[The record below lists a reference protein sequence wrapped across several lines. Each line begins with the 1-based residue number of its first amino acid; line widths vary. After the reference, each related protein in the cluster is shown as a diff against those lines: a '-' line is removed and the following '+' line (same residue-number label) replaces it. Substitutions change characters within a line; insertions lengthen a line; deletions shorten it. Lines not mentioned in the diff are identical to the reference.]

1 MKLCCWLLVAGA
13 SLLALACSGDAKPTA
28 APAFVA
34 DLDTTV
40 VATPTVAPTYIPTP
54 TPTPTTS
61 PTETPSPTVEATH
74 ERAAVPTATATG
86 SQVAISETVV
96 TVTLTPIPTPT
107 ATPSSKPVATPTIHA
122 ASSVT
127 PTSTPCPTPVS
138 TPTTHA
144 GPDSTSEVE
153 SDASPGVGE
162 RIVVEKVVVIEFGVI
177 PTAAPS
183 SEPVS
188 TVTPDAAPTVTST
201 TSPLSDRAALV
212 ALYHSTDGDNWTD
225 NSNWLSDRPLD
236 EWHGVDIDS
245 DGRVT
250 GLALVENRL
259 IGEIPAEIGKLS
271 NLLKLDLARNGL
283 SGGIPPEIGDLSDL
297 QHLDLE
303 LNPLTGE
310 IPSGVVNL
318 SNLRHL
324 DLSGFFL
331 IGEIPSEIGDLYNL
345 RYLDLNGNDLTGEIP
360 SGVNELSNLQ
370 HLDLGSN
377 EFVGEIPSG
386 IGDLSNL
393 QHLDLGWNGLSGD
406 LPSGIGDLSNLFEL
420 NLVYNRLSGEIPS
433 EIGDLSELQRLI
445 LIGNSLS
452 GEIPP
457 EIGSLANLTMLQ
469 LAENRLSGEI
479 PSEIANLP
487 RLSRLILRDNQLDGE
502 IPSGIVDLD
511 NLQRLDLGSNQLT
524 GEIPPGI
531 GDLSDVRYLNLGSNQ
546 LTGEIPSG
554 IVELY
559 NLQQLDLG
567 SNQLTGEIPS
577 GIVELYN
584 LQRLD
589 LGFNQLTGEIP
600 SEIGDLS
607 NLQDIDLGWNDLT
620 GEIPSEIVDLSD
632 LQRLFFGSNQL
643 TGEIPSRIGD
653 LSNLH
658 YLHLYSNQ
666 LTGSIPR
673 EIGDLS
679 KIGSISLGNNQLTGS
694 IPREI
699 GDLSNLWSLHL
710 DSNQLRGE
718 IPSEIGN
725 LINLQYLNLADNLL
739 TGEIPEEIGGLAN
752 LEQLYLG
759 SNELAGEIPPE
770 IGDLDNLEHLDLSSN
785 ELAGELPSEIGD
797 LSNLR
802 QLYLGAN
809 LLTGRIPS
817 EIGDLSK
824 LWSLDL
830 GSNQL
835 AGEIPPEI
843 GDLSSLGSLV
853 LADNLTLTGP
863 LPRSLIRLEFFK
875 SISFGGTD
883 LCAPTDNQFQAW
895 LDRVQAGEGGMDCA
909 LLVASDQA
917 ISSDTILAREHIRR
931 VTSDVEFFSKA
942 VNTVNEAS
950 SFWKPENLD
959 DGSASLVMN
968 YLVGTLIGVAESYIE
983 HGVVVDIAFDDGSRG
998 ADNANEFV
1006 RRRGIASLRSIN
1018 PKSGEG
1024 CVPVS
1029 LLTELARVE
1038 GVSSISGQ
1046 LSGTDSREPEGCE
1059 YWPTSVGRLG
1069 DEHGL
1074 RRDLDSEIGWALTSG
1089 PAGPAMPDRSS
1100 TTDFIRMIDRRTE
1113 LSREL
1118 TALVEEARPYWS
1130 FGNVHGDGET
1140 MWANYLTGLLHGAA
1154 RTDLDYEI
1162 TANVRIDP
1170 NWTTSEYVMRLIDER
1185 RTVPDE
1191 EDGKGIEQ
1199 ALAESGIG
1207 TATNL
1212 GESGGKLCVP
1222 VSALAA
1228 LAQHAGVRSLDVEK
1242 FELDSIVASIFFGT
1256 DSQEDETGCGLIGF
1270 LVSSYES
1277 NAITEEIAVPED
1289 VGDIVRSSRPYR
1301 LHARLNESAQ
1311 LVYDGFLTDLLHGE
1325 TFSDANRLVAVEA
1338 RMSEEGPNR
1347 GSLEKFMGE
1356 HDMKPIDEHDDRG
1369 GLVCTP
1375 VFLIPE
1381 MAEIRGMMHI
1391 SAAGLT
1397 PVPSDAENC
1406 GDAEW
1411 TEDVDFGARVERHRF
1426 SDTAPV
1432 SVWSP
1437 WKDLTSYGTLSES
1450 VRITSAS
1457 WGRPTILN
1465 DAIFK
1470 LSWYLGSLLRGERIH
1485 NHAIPVRVGLS
1496 FEDSS
1501 RVGFDHFLQYDEV
1514 EALKPLSDNI
1524 ALLCLP
1530 LRKLTELADVP
1541 GVENVEQIDYLEIL
1555 EMDSTDARLCEAGIL
1570 PSFRRSLQD
1579 SD

>member
-1 MKLCCWLLVAGA
+1 MKPCCWLLVAGA

-28 APAFVA
+28 APTFVA

-40 VATPTVAPTYIPTP
+40 VATPTVPPTYIQA
-54 TPTPTTS
+54 PTPTTS

-127 PTSTPCPTPVS
+127 PTSTPYPTPDS

-144 GPDSTSEVE
+144 EPDSTSEVE
-153 SDASPGVGE
+153 NDASPGVGE
-162 RIVVEKVVVIEFGVI
+162 RIVVEKVVVIEFGVV
-177 PTAAPS
+177 PAATPS
-183 SEPVS
+183 SEPDS
-188 TVTPDAAPTVTST
+188 TATPDAAPTVKST

-259 IGEIPAEIGKLS
+259 IGEIPAEIGNLS
-271 NLLKLDLARNGL
+271 NLLKLDVARNGL
-283 SGGIPPEIGDLSDL
+283 SGGIPAEIGDLSDL

-303 LNPLTGE
+303 LNSLTGD
-310 IPSGVVNL
+310 IPSGVVKL

-345 RYLDLNGNDLTGEIP
+345 QYLDFNGNDLTGEIP
-360 SGVNELSNLQ
+360 SGVSELSNLQ
-370 HLDLGSN
+370 HLDLSSN
-377 EFVGEIPSG
+377 QLTGEIPSG

-393 QHLDLGWNGLSGD
+393 QHLDLGWNGLKGEI
-406 LPSGIGDLSNLFEL
+406 PSGIGDLSNLFEL
-420 NLVYNRLSGEIPS
+420 DLVYNRLSGEIPS
-433 EIGDLSELQRLI
+433 EIGDLSELNRLI

-457 EIGSLANLTMLQ
+457 EIGSLANLTILQ

-502 IPSGIVDLD
+502 IPSGIVDLH

-524 GEIPPGI
+524 GEIPSGI
-531 GDLSDVRYLNLGSNQ
+531 VDLSDLQHLSLGSNQ
-546 LTGEIPSG
+546 LTGEVPSG
-554 IVELY
+554 IVDLY
-559 NLQQLDLG
+559 NLQHLDLGSNQLTGEVPSGIMDLYNLQHLDLG

-577 GIVELYN
+577 GIVDLYN
-584 LQRLD
+584 LQLLD
-589 LGFNQLTGEIP
+589 LGFNRLTGEIP
-600 SEIGDLS
+600 SGIG
-607 NLQDIDLGWNDLT
+607 
-620 GEIPSEIVDLSD
+620 DLSD
-632 LQRLFFGSNQL
+632 LQRLFLGSNQL

-673 EIGDLS
+673 EIGGLT
-679 KIGSISLGNNQLTGS
+679 KIGSISLGDNQLTESIPKEIGDLSNLWVLGLGSNQLEGAIPSEIGDLTNLQFLNLANNLLSGEIPSGIVDLHNLQRLDLGSNELTGEIPSRIGDVSTLEYLDLSFNELAGEIPSSIGDLSSLGQLYLGSNQLTGE
-694 IPREI
+694 IPSRI
-699 GDLSNLWSLHL
+699 GDLSNLWSL
-710 DSNQLRGE
+710 DF
-718 IPSEIGN
+718 
-725 LINLQYLNLADNLL
+725 
-739 TGEIPEEIGGLAN
+739 
-752 LEQLYLG
+752 
-759 SNELAGEIPPE
+759 
-770 IGDLDNLEHLDLSSN
+770 
-785 ELAGELPSEIGD
+785 
-797 LSNLR
+797 
-802 QLYLGAN
+802 
-809 LLTGRIPS
+809 
-817 EIGDLSK
+817 
-824 LWSLDL
+824 

-863 LPRSLIRLEFFK
+863 LPRSLIRLEFF
-875 SISFGGTD
+875 SSLSFGGTD

-895 LDRVQAGEGGMDCA
+895 LERVRAGEGGADCTPSIT
-909 LLVASDQA
+909 SDQS
-917 ISSDTILAREHIRR
+917 INSDTAIARDHIRW
-931 VTSDVEFFSKA
+931 VTSDVAFFANA
-942 VNTVNEAS
+942 VNTIHEAS
-950 SFWKPENLD
+950 VFWKPENLD
-959 DGSASLVMN
+959 DSSASLVMD
-968 YLVGTLIGVAESYIE
+968 YLVGALIGVAESYIE
-983 HGVVVDIAFDDGSRG
+983 HGVAVDIAFDDGGRG
-998 ADNANEFV
+998 ADNANEFL

-1029 LLTELARVE
+1029 LLTELAHVE

-1046 LSGTDSREPEGCE
+1046 LRGTDSNEPEGCE
-1059 YWPTSVGRLG
+1059 YWPSSAGRFG
-1069 DEHGL
+1069 AEHGL
-1074 RRDLDSEIGWALTSG
+1074 RKGLDGEIRRVLTSA
-1089 PAGPAMPDRSS
+1089 PPVPTMPDGLS
-1100 TTDFIRMIDRRTE
+1100 TADFIRTIDRRSE
-1113 LSREL
+1113 LSRDL
-1118 TALVEEARPYWS
+1118 IALLEAARLYWS
-1130 FGNVHGDGET
+1130 FGNVHGVGET
-1140 MWANYLTGLLHGAA
+1140 LWANYLTGLLFGAA

-1170 NWTTSEYVMRLIDER
+1170 ERTTPQDVIRLVDER
-1185 RTVPDE
+1185 RTAPDE
-1191 EDGKGIEQ
+1191 EDGKAIEQ

-1228 LAQHAGVRSLDVEK
+1228 LAQHAGVLSLDVEE
-1242 FELDSIVASIFFGT
+1242 FELESIVASIFFDT
-1256 DSQEDETGCGLIGF
+1256 DSQEDATGCGLIGF

-1338 RMSEEGPNR
+1338 RMSGEGPNR
-1347 GSLEKFMGE
+1347 DGLEKFMGE
-1356 HDMKPIDEHDDRG
+1356 HDMKPIGEHDDYG
-1369 GLVCTP
+1369 GWVCTP

-1381 MAEIRGMMHI
+1381 MAEIRGLMHI

-1397 PVPSDAENC
+1397 PVPGDAENC

-1411 TEDVDFGARVERHRF
+1411 AEDVDFGARGERHRF

-1437 WKDLTSYGTLSES
+1437 WKDLTSYGTLSGS
-1450 VRITSAS
+1450 VRATSAS
-1457 WGRPTILN
+1457 WGRPNILK
-1465 DAIFK
+1465 DATFK
-1470 LSWYLGSLLRGERIH
+1470 LSWYLGSLLRGESIH

-1501 RVGFDHFLQYDEV
+1501 RVGFDHFLQNDEV
-1514 EALKPLSDNI
+1514 EALRPPSDNI
-1524 ALLCLP
+1524 ALLCLS
-1530 LRKLTELADVP
+1530 LRKLTELADVA
-1541 GVENVEQIDYLEIL
+1541 GVENVEEVGLVEIL

-1570 PSFRRSLQD
+1570 LSIARSLQD